1 MTTSIWKKLVTAIRG
16 GASEVGE
23 AIVDSQAI
31 RILDQE
37 LRDAESAV
45 KKARDSLIDIKA
57 KHKLSLQRLDAY
69 NSDIASWEGKA
80 MAALEA
86 SQDGLAGECANKVA
100 ELEGLRD
107 QEKILVDQFSKQVST
122 LHSQVEKADAQIKG
136 LKQQIEMTKARE
148 AVQKAR
154 VATSTATT
162 GAKSSV
168 ATAVDSLQRIKQR
181 QDEQDARLEAAEEM
195 ADAASGGDLDRR
207 LREAGIGAKANGGD
221 DVLARLKAKQAQ
233 AASSGQ

>member
-1 MTTSIWKKLVTAIRG
+1 MTSIWKKLVTAMRG

-23 AIVDSQAI
+23 AIVDANAI

-37 LRDAESAV
+37 LRDAQSAV
-45 KKARDSLIDIKA
+45 KNARNSLIDIKA
-57 KHKLSLQRLDAY
+57 KHKLSAQRLEAF

-86 SQDGLAGECANKVA
+86 GQEGLATECASKVA

-107 QEKILVDQFSKQVST
+107 QEKILADQFAKQVDT

-136 LKQQIEMTKARE
+136 LTQQIEMTKARE

-154 VATSTATT
+154 VATSSATT
-162 GAKSSV
+162 GANSSV

-181 QDEQDARLEAAEEM
+181 QDAQDARLEAAEEM

-207 LREAGIGAKANGGD
+207 LREAGIGAKPNAGD
-221 DVLARLKAKQAQ
+221 DVLARLKARQQAGNN
-233 AASSGQ
+233 AE